1 MSFTEVIIQQ
11 LIIGLANGL
20 IIAIIAMG
28 YTMVYGILELINFA
42 HGDLCMLG
50 AFAALTI
57 LGILGVSA
65 DSTLFVRTSTIIAM
79 IIGSGLFCAI
89 INVLVEKFAYRPLRN
104 APKLAPL
111 VSAIGV
117 SFIFINIGLFWGGL
131 PMEVFSFGNTA
142 ASPKDFP
149 ALLSFDNLLGENS
162 NILLTSR
169 EMMVVFVAIPLL
181 IILHFL
187 VNKTKTGK
195 AMRAVA
201 QDKAAAALMGI
212 NPNIITSKVFFIGG
226 AFAGVAAVMYSLYN
240 NTISFQMGFRL
251 GIDAFSAAV
260 LGGIGSLTGAVIGGI
275 LIGVIRALSDQYIAA
290 EWTNAVVFSALII
303 TLIFRPQGILG
314 SSYKEKV

>member
-1 MSFTEVIIQQ
+1 
-11 LIIGLANGL
+11 
-20 IIAIIAMG
+20 
-28 YTMVYGILELINFA
+28 
-42 HGDLCMLG
+42 
-50 AFAALTI
+50 
-57 LGILGVSA
+57 
-65 DSTLFVRTSTIIAM
+65 M